1 MSESR
6 HSDDVA
12 NSRISIGFSRDRTMT
27 ECDNS
32 LSESDQKASSN
43 ADNPDDVVISGIS
56 GTFPKSENV
65 EEFKRNLLAG
75 NDMISAVTRFTTKES
90 IAGIIDDVNRFDY
103 SFFRMSSSQAQNMT
117 ISSKMILEK
126 SFEAILDAGY
136 NPAEIKGKNIAV
148 ITAIWDLN
156 DEGDPAMEKNPD
168 AYNEVFGGMEFML
181 SNRISNVL
189 DIHGPSYCVNTAC
202 SSSLYAIDAAIKAI
216 QRGQCEGAIVCASNF
231 CLKLGDNP
239 VLTPYLSTSGKSSP
253 FDSNADGYVRA
264 ETVAAVFLQKRN
276 HARRVYANA
285 IHSATNCDGF
295 KEGGMASPSVKQ
307 QIKLYEQCYKE
318 MNLDPR
324 KISYIEAHGTG
335 TQAGDIAEGTSINEF
350 FCTERESPLKI
361 GTVKSNMGHSEAAAA
376 VCGLIKMIIAFESGI
391 IPVNLRYNTPN
402 PKIKGLIDGHLE
414 IASKPIPLEGE
425 YFAINAFGIGGSNG
439 HMVISPN
446 KKIKNK
452 KHELN
457 EKIPF
462 LVTASGRTEEAV
474 NCILNNAEKNSN
486 DPEYIRLLHEVFKY
500 QIGGHQYRGYT
511 IIQKNKPQKNST
523 KFFAGENRPIWFI
536 FAGLGSQWTGM
547 GKSLMEIPIL
557 AESIRKSHQFLK
569 PKGLDLIKIITD
581 DDPKTFDNILN
592 SFVGIAAIQIALVD
606 LLTKLNV
613 QPDGIVGHSLGELGC
628 AYADGCF
635 TSEQMLLV
643 AYYRGLVSIETPFIH
658 GTMVAVGQSY
668 DVMKDIVPPEIEI
681 ACHNSPTNCT
691 LSGPTEIMRE
701 FIKDLNEKNIFNRAV
716 KTSNIAYHSRY
727 IASAESKFLSYT
739 KEVIPEPKLRS
750 KKWICTSVPEHK
762 WDNEEVKYSSAQYHT
777 NNLLNPVYF
786 EESHRYIPANSI
798 TIEIAPHGLLNA
810 ILKHSLPNTVD
821 NIPLLMRNNENNVEY
836 LLNAL
841 GRIYEAGCEIE
852 LSPLYPPIEFP
863 VSRSTPMISPSIK
876 WNHDQEEYVDE
887 MNTGFSHTSERTF
900 VFHPKSKEHEYI
912 QDHIIDGRNIYPG
925 FGYLWLVVEAIASLR
940 KKRISEL
947 SIVFENV
954 RYETAMIIPQKGGL
968 NFRILIHDLR
978 NHFEVKCNAAVVVTG
993 KVRVVEDVRQE
1004 VFDVIPFKDEISNSD
1019 ILPLSNDDF
1028 YKELR
1033 LRGYDYK
1040 GLFRG
1045 VQYAN
1050 CTGTYGEVSWNDNF
1064 VTYMDTVAQLTLLQT
1079 DCRNPM
1085 VPTSVGKLVI
1095 DFKKHYEILESLD
1108 EKNCRI
1114 PVNFY
1119 PYYGL
1124 MCTGGVQMSGWKSI
1138 EINRQKIRT
1147 NPVLEKYQF
1156 VPHISDEKMNL
1167 KSAIRVCVQMA
1178 LKNTQS
1184 IKATTY
1190 QILDEDCNPE
1200 VTSISAAIVDVLND
1214 LQSVEANV
1222 NILSNSEKLKGIE
1235 ELKEIT
1241 ISNEELP
1248 MNKTAILIILENI
1261 QNKTEQL
1268 KSILDTLRDD
1278 GFIITKE
1285 SIDESIPFKN
1295 LGFCISFSR
1304 IINDFEKIILLKK
1317 TVKYEQ
1323 IKQAIQLKNT
1333 SYYWVSEI
1341 QNALS
1346 ALDLEKNEKL
1356 VVYAEKERTNGIL
1369 GFFNC
1374 LMKEEKEAN
1383 ASCFF
1388 IMDNNA
1394 PCFSLDEPF
1403 YKDQLDKNL
1412 RHNVYKDGKWGSY
1425 YHLTLDLDSHVES
1438 IHAFCMLEEHGNL
1451 SSFKWVEGPLNPS
1464 TYKNENGKS
1473 LVHVYYSGLNFK
1485 DVFLS
1490 VERIPTKDSALLSRL
1505 NQDHPGREFSGKDAI
1520 GNRLMGVVCGRG
1532 ISTLVETIPH
1542 LTWRVP
1548 DSMTLEEA
1556 ASIPLVYAT
1565 VVFAFFFKMN
1575 LKKGQSILI
1584 HSGSGGIGQAAI
1596 NICLH
1601 YRCNIFTTVGTSE
1614 KKEFIRKTFPQ
1625 IPDRQIGNSR
1635 DTSFVKMIMDE
1646 TKGKGVDVVL
1656 NSLAEDKLRA
1666 SLRCV
1671 AEGGH
1676 FLEIGRSDMVKNN
1689 SLELGHFLNDIV
1701 FYSVQLETVTRS
1713 YNNET
1718 STGNI
1723 NQKLQQMLDEGIIK
1737 PINRT
1742 IFKTDDV
1749 ESAFRYMASGK
1760 HIGKLVIKIRDEEK
1774 DIYAKPTT
1782 LCLRANPRITCQGNK
1797 SYIVLG
1803 GLGGFGMELAD
1814 WLVVQGARNIVISSR
1829 TGIKNGYQSYRIH
1842 LWREYGAKVVIS
1854 TANIS
1859 EQWGVKSLLEMA
1871 NSLGPVAGI
1880 FNLAAILEDNPFSK
1894 QTEEKFAGVA
1904 DPKAIATSHLDQL
1917 SRKMC
1922 PHLEHFVVFSSIVSG
1937 HGNANQSNYGFA
1949 NSVVER
1955 ICETRQ
1961 ADNLPALAIQWGAI
1975 GEVGMV
1981 SEILDHD
1988 LSVDFGGLMQQN
2000 VKSCLEILRLFMKQQ
2015 NPVVCSKIVADK
2027 CSIDAD
2033 IIITVA
2039 NILGIKDLK
2048 TISLT
2053 WTLPELGMDSITRME
2068 LKLILESEF
2077 KIFFTSEDL
2086 LTMTFSKLYQLK
2098 ENIDRKSDSS
2108 RTALKPSV
2116 QIRPQNIE
2124 QLWNEP
2130 VLQIP
2135 FSIENIEQQQ
2145 PIDGNAMVFI
2155 FPGIDGLALA
2165 MESIAEK
2172 LPLQVLCCQYHFVKT
2187 EHLISETRDYFSSY
2201 ILEKLGPEQEFNL
2214 IAYSFGA
2221 VISLEVAA
2229 ELEKRGRTGR
2239 IWLIDTSPAFIKTAN
2254 IKTFGEN
2261 VNSADEILQNTIC
2274 MRTIQA
2280 VLPSLSENSYMQQ
2293 IETTHSQELK
2303 KNKSSE
2309 ILASVIKSE
2318 NLQNLLHKIIDNM
2331 YITYKELI
2339 EYELPHFTLDS
2350 KCTLIKCVENTFEI
2364 PIDEQYGLSKNF
2376 KNPIQVYR
2384 IRDVDHFTIIMHP
2397 NIAEIIMESGNW
2409 KKN

>member
-1 MSESR
+1 MAEF
-6 HSDDVA
+6 
-12 NSRISIGFSRDRTMT
+12 G
-27 ECDNS
+27 NS
-32 LSESDQKASSN
+32 LLESDPTASSMG
-43 ADNPDDVVISGIS
+43 ADNADDVVISGIS

-65 EEFKRNLLAG
+65 EEFMKNLQAG
-75 NDMISAVTRFTTKES
+75 NDMISLVTRTLTKES
-90 IAGIIDDVNRFDY
+90 VVGTIDKVNRFDY
-103 SFFRMSSSQAQNMT
+103 SFFRLSSSQAQMMT
-117 ISSKMILEK
+117 FSSKMLLEK
-126 SFEAILDAGY
+126 SFEVILDAGY

-168 AYNEVFGGMEFML
+168 AYNEVFGKMQFML

-189 DIHGPSYCVNTAC
+189 DIYGPSYCVNTAC
-202 SSSLYAIDAAIKAI
+202 SSSLYAIDAAINAI

-231 CLKLGDNP
+231 CLKLEDNQI
-239 VLTPYLSTSGKSSP
+239 LTPYLSSSGESSP
-253 FDSNADGYVRA
+253 FDSKADGYIRS
-264 ETVAAVFLQKRN
+264 ETVAAVFLQKRK

-285 IHSATNCDGF
+285 IQSATNCDGF
-295 KEGGMASPSVKQ
+295 NEGGTGSPSVKQ

-318 MNLDPR
+318 INLDPR
-324 KISYIEAHGTG
+324 KISYIEAHATG

-350 FCTERESPLKI
+350 FCAGRESPLKI
-361 GTVKSNMGHSEAAAA
+361 GSVKSNMGHSEAASG

-391 IPVNLRYNTPN
+391 IPANIRYNTPN
-402 PKIKGLIDGHLE
+402 PEIKGLIDGHLE
-414 IASKPIPLEGE
+414 IVSKPIPLEGE
-425 YFAINAFGIGGSNG
+425 YFAINAFGFGGTNA
-439 HMVISPN
+439 HMIISPN

-474 NCILNNAEKNSN
+474 DCILNNAEKNSN
-486 DPEYIRLLHEVFKY
+486 DPEYIRLLHEIFKY
-500 QIGGHQYRGYT
+500 QIGGHLYRGYT
-511 IIQKNKPQKNST
+511 IMQKNKPRKTST
-523 KFFAGENRPIWFI
+523 KFFAGENRPIWFV
-536 FAGLGSQWTGM
+536 FAGIGSQWTGM

-581 DDPKTFDNILN
+581 DDPKTFDNILH
-592 SFVGIAAIQIALVD
+592 SFVGIASIQIALVD
-606 LLTKLNV
+606 LLKKLNV

-668 DVMKDIVPPEIEI
+668 NVMKDIIPAEVEI

-691 LSGPTEIMRE
+691 LSGPTEIMQE

-716 KTSNIAYHSRY
+716 KSSNIAYHSRY
-727 IASAESKFLSYT
+727 IASAKSKFLYYT

-750 KKWICTSVPEHK
+750 KKWICTSAPEHK
-762 WDNEEVKYSSAQYHT
+762 WDNEEVKYSSAEYHT

-810 ILKHSLPNTVD
+810 ILKHALPTTVD
-821 NIPLLMRNNENNVEY
+821 NIPLLMRHNEDNVEY
-836 LLNAL
+836 LFNAL
-841 GRIYEAGCEIE
+841 GRIYEAGCEME
-852 LSPLYPPIEFP
+852 LSSLYPSVEFP

-900 VFHPKSKEHEYI
+900 VLHPKSKEHEYI

-925 FGYLWLVVEAIASLR
+925 FGYLWLVVETIASLR
-940 KKRISEL
+940 KKQISDL
-947 SIVFENV
+947 SIVFEKLRFEN
-954 RYETAMIIPQKGGL
+954 AMIIPEKGGL
-968 NFRILIHDLR
+968 SFRILIHEFR
-978 NHFEVKCNAAVVVTG
+978 NHFEVKCNAAVVATG

-1004 VFDVIPFKDEISNSD
+1004 VFDVMPFKDEISNSE
-1019 ILPLSNDDF
+1019 ILPLSNEDF
-1028 YKELR
+1028 YKELK
-1033 LRGYDYK
+1033 LRGYNYK

-1064 VTYMDTVAQLTLLQT
+1064 VTYMDTMAQIILLQT
-1079 DCRNPM
+1079 DCRNLK
-1085 VPTSVGKLVI
+1085 VPTFIGKLVI

-1108 EKNCRI
+1108 EKNRRI
-1114 PVNFY
+1114 PVNLY

-1124 MCTGGVQMSGWKSI
+1124 LCTGGIQMSGWKSI
-1138 EINRQKIRT
+1138 EINRQKFRT
-1147 NPVLEKYQF
+1147 NPVLEKYRF
-1156 VPHISDEKMNL
+1156 VPHISEEKMNL
-1167 KSAIRVCVQMA
+1167 KSAVRVCVQMA
-1178 LKNTQS
+1178 LMNTQI

-1190 QILDEDCNPE
+1190 QILDEDCNPD
-1200 VTSISAAIVDVLND
+1200 VTLISAAIVDVLND
-1214 LQSVEANV
+1214 SPSVEANI
-1222 NILSNSEKLKGIE
+1222 NILSNSEKLKEIE

-1248 MNKTAILIILENI
+1248 MNKNALLVILENI
-1261 QNKTEQL
+1261 QNKKEQM

-1285 SIDESIPFKN
+1285 SIDESIPFKK
-1295 LGFCISFSR
+1295 LGFCVCFSR

-1317 TVKYEQ
+1317 TVRYEQ

-1333 SYYWVSEI
+1333 SYSWVPEI
-1341 QNALS
+1341 QNAVS
-1346 ALDLEKNEKL
+1346 ALDPKKDEKL
-1356 VVYAEKERTNGIL
+1356 VVYAENETTNGIL

-1374 LMKEEKEAN
+1374 FMKEEKGIN
-1383 ASCFF
+1383 VSCFF

-1394 PCFSLDEPF
+1394 PHFSMDEPF
-1403 YKDQLDKNL
+1403 YKDQLDMNL

-1425 YHLTLDLDSHVES
+1425 YHLTLDLDSHIES
-1438 IHAFCMLEEHGNL
+1438 THAICMLEEHGNL
-1451 SSFKWVEGPLNPS
+1451 SSFKWVEGSLNPS
-1464 TYKNENGKS
+1464 TYNNENGKF

-1490 VERIPTKDSALLSRL
+1490 VEKIPTMDSTLQTRL
-1505 NQDHPGREFSGKDAI
+1505 NQDHPGREFAGKDAI
-1520 GNRLMGVVCGRG
+1520 GNRLMGIVLSRG
-1532 ISTLVETIPH
+1532 ISTLVEATPYA
-1542 LTWRVP
+1542 TWRVP

-1556 ASIPLVYAT
+1556 ASIPLVYVT
-1565 VVFAFFFKMN
+1565 VIFAFFFKMT
-1575 LKKGQSILI
+1575 LQKEHSILI

-1601 YRCNIFTTVGTSE
+1601 YKCNIFTTVGTSE

-1625 IPDRQIGNSR
+1625 IPDSHIGNSR

-1646 TKGKGVDVVL
+1646 TNGKGVDVVL

-1676 FLEIGRSDMVKNN
+1676 FLEIGKLDMVKNN
-1689 SLELGHFLNDIV
+1689 SLELAHFLNDIV
-1701 FYSVQLETVTRS
+1701 FYSVQSDVVTRGDKNKTVMGVS
-1713 YNNET
+1713 
-1718 STGNI
+1718 
-1723 NQKLQQMLDEGIIK
+1723 QKLQQMLDDGIIK

-1774 DIYAKPTT
+1774 DIKAKPTT
-1782 LCLRANPRITCQGNK
+1782 LCLKAIPQITCEDNK
-1797 SYIVLG
+1797 SYIILG
-1803 GLGGFGMELAD
+1803 GLGGFGMELTD
-1814 WLVVQGARNIVISSR
+1814 WLVVQGARNIVISTR
-1829 TGIKNGYQSYRIH
+1829 TGIKNGYHSYKIH
-1842 LWREYGAKVVIS
+1842 LWRHYGAKVVIS
-1854 TANIS
+1854 TADIS
-1859 EQWGVKSLLEMA
+1859 KQWGVKSLLEMA

-1880 FNLAAILEDNPFSK
+1880 FNLAAIFEDDAFSK
-1894 QTEEKFAGVA
+1894 QTEEKFATVA
-1904 DPKAIATSHLDQL
+1904 DPKAIATSHLDHL
-1917 SRKMC
+1917 SRELC
-1922 PHLEHFVVFSSIVSG
+1922 PHLEHFVVFSSLACG

-1955 ICETRQ
+1955 ICEARR
-1961 ADNLPALAIQWGAI
+1961 ADNLPALAIQWGAM

-1981 SEILDHD
+1981 SEIVGHD
-1988 LSVDFGGLMQQN
+1988 LSVEFGGLMQQT
-2000 VKSCLEILRLFMKQQ
+2000 VKSCLEVLHLFMKQQ
-2015 NPVVCSKIVADK
+2015 NPIVCSKIVAAK
-2027 CSIDAD
+2027 RRVDAD
-2033 IIITVA
+2033 IITTVA
-2039 NILGIKDLK
+2039 KKLGIKDLK
-2048 TISLT
+2048 TVSLT

-2068 LKLILESEF
+2068 LKLILEAEF
-2077 KIFFTSEDL
+2077 KLFFTSDEL
-2086 LTMTFSKLYQLK
+2086 RSMTFAKLYQLK
-2098 ENIDRKSDSS
+2098 ENIDQKPNSS
-2108 RTALKPSV
+2108 HAALMPSM
-2116 QIRPQNIE
+2116 QKRPQTIE

-2135 FSIENIEQQQ
+2135 FSVENIQQQQ
-2145 PIDGNAMVFI
+2145 PIDGNATVFM

-2165 MESIAEK
+2165 LESLAEK
-2172 LPLQVLCCQYHFVKT
+2172 LPLQVLCFQYHFVKT
-2187 EHLISETRDYFSSY
+2187 EHFISELRDYFLSY
-2201 ILEKLGPEQEFNL
+2201 ILEKLEPEQEFNL

-2239 IWLIDTSPAFIKTAN
+2239 IWLIDTSPAFIKMTN
-2254 IKTFGEN
+2254 IKMFGEN
-2261 VNSADEILQNTIC
+2261 VNSEEELHQNTIF
-2274 MRTIQA
+2274 MRTLETL
-2280 VLPSLSENSYMQQ
+2280 LPHLSENSYLQQ
-2293 IETTHSQELK
+2293 LETAYGLEQK
-2303 KNKSSE
+2303 KNSFE
-2309 ILASVIKSE
+2309 MLASVIKSE
-2318 NLQNLLHKIIDNM
+2318 NLLHKIFDTL
-2331 YITYKELI
+2331 YITYKGLL
-2339 EYELPHFTLDS
+2339 EYELPHFTLNS
-2350 KCTLIKCVENTFEI
+2350 ECTLIKSVENTFDI
-2364 PIDEQYGLSKNF
+2364 PIDEHYGLTKTF
-2376 KNPIQVYR
+2376 KNPIQVHG

>member
-1 MSESR
+1 MNESR
-6 HSDDVA
+6 HQNDDVA
-12 NSRISIGFSRDRTMT
+12 ESRISRGFPSDRIMT
-27 ECDNS
+27 ESDNR
-32 LSESDQKASSN
+32 LSETEPKASSID
-43 ADNPDDVVISGIS
+43 AGNPDDVVISGIS

-65 EEFKRNLLAG
+65 EEFKKNLLAG
-75 NDMISAVTRFTTKES
+75 NDMISSVTRFTTKES
-90 IAGIIDDVNRFDY
+90 IVGVIDDVNRFDN
-103 SFFRMSSSQAQNMT
+103 SFFRLSSSQAQNMT
-117 ISSKMILEK
+117 ISSKMLLEK

-156 DEGDPAMEKNPD
+156 DEGDPAMGKNPD
-168 AYNEVFGGMEFML
+168 AYNEVFGRMVFMI

-231 CLKLGDNP
+231 CLKLAVNP
-239 VLTPYLSTSGKSSP
+239 VLTPYLSSTGKSSP
-253 FDSNADGYVRA
+253 FDSNADGYVRS
-264 ETVAAVFLQKRN
+264 ETVAAVFLQKRKD
-276 HARRVYANA
+276 ARRVYANA
-285 IHSATNCDGF
+285 IHSVINCDGF
-295 KEGGMASPSVKQ
+295 KEDGMASPSVKQ
-307 QIKLYEQCYKE
+307 QVKLYEQCYKE
-318 MNLDPR
+318 MNLDPK

-335 TQAGDIAEGTSINEF
+335 TQAGDIAEGTSIYEF
-350 FCTERESPLKI
+350 FCTKRKSPLKI
-361 GTVKSNMGHSEAAAA
+361 GTVKSNMGHSEAAAG
-376 VCGLIKMIIAFESGI
+376 VCGLIKMIIAFESGT
-391 IPVNLRYNTPN
+391 IPTNLRYNTPN

-414 IASKPIPLEGE
+414 VTSKPIPLEGE
-425 YFAINAFGIGGSNG
+425 YFAINAFGIGGANG

-446 KKIKNK
+446 QKIKNK
-452 KHELN
+452 KRELN

-462 LVTASGRTEEAV
+462 LVTASGRTEKAV
-474 NCILNNAEKNSN
+474 ECILNNAEKNSN

-500 QIGGHQYRGYT
+500 QIGGHLYRGYT
-511 IIQKNKPQKNST
+511 VLQKNKPQNTST
-523 KFFAGENRPIWFI
+523 KFFAGEKRPIWFV
-536 FAGLGSQWTGM
+536 FAGMGSQWTGM

-606 LLTKLNV
+606 LLKKLNV

-681 ACHNSPTNCT
+681 ACHNSPSNCT
-691 LSGPTEIMRE
+691 LSGPTEIVQK
-701 FIKDLNEKNIFNRAV
+701 FIEDLNEKNVFNRVV

-727 IASAESKFLSYT
+727 IASAESMFLSYT

-750 KKWICTSVPEHK
+750 KKWICTSAPEHK
-762 WDNEEVKYSSAQYHT
+762 WDNEEIKYSSAEYHT

-821 NIPLLMRNNENNVEY
+821 NIPLLMRHNENNVEY
-836 LLNAL
+836 LLNSL
-841 GRIYEAGCEIE
+841 GRIYEAGCEME

-876 WNHDQEEYVDE
+876 WNHDQEEHVDE
-887 MNTGFSHTSERTF
+887 MNTGFLHTSERTF
-900 VFHPKSKEHEYI
+900 LFHPKSKEYEYI
-912 QDHIIDGRNIYPG
+912 QDHIVDGRNIYPG
-925 FGYLWLVVEAIASLR
+925 FGYLWLVVEAIASL
-940 KKRISEL
+940 KMKRISDL

-954 RYETAMIIPQKGGL
+954 RFERAMIIPEKGGCS
-968 NFRILIHDLR
+968 FHILIHDLR
-978 NHFEVKCNAAVVVTG
+978 NHFEVKCNAAVVATG
-993 KVRVVEDVRQE
+993 KVRIVEDVRQE
-1004 VFDVIPFKDEISNSD
+1004 VFDVLPFEDEISNSE

-1033 LRGYDYK
+1033 LRGYNYK

-1045 VQYAN
+1045 VQYVN
-1050 CTGTYGEVSWNDNF
+1050 CTGTYGEISWNDNF
-1064 VTYMDTVAQLTLLQT
+1064 VTYMDTMAQIILLQT

-1085 VPTSVGKLVI
+1085 VPTFIGKLVI
-1095 DFKKHYEILESLD
+1095 DFKKHYKILESLN
-1108 EKNCRI
+1108 EKNRRI

-1124 MCTGGVQMSGWKSI
+1124 LSTDGIQMSGWKSV
-1138 EINRQKIRT
+1138 EINRQKIRN

-1167 KSAIRVCVQMA
+1167 KSAIRVYVQMA
-1178 LKNTQS
+1178 LKNTQI

-1190 QILDEDCNPE
+1190 QILDKDCNPD
-1200 VTSISAAIVDVLND
+1200 VTLISAAIVDVLND
-1214 LQSVEANV
+1214 IQSVEANV
-1222 NILSNSEKLKGIE
+1222 NILSNSEKLKEIE

-1248 MNKTAILIILENI
+1248 MNKNALLIILENI
-1261 QNKTEQL
+1261 RNKTEQM
-1268 KSILDTLRDD
+1268 KSILNTLRDD

-1285 SIDESIPFKN
+1285 SIDECIPFKN
-1295 LGFCISFSR
+1295 SGFCVCFSR

-1317 TVKYEQ
+1317 TVKYEK

-1333 SYYWVSEI
+1333 SYSWISEL
-1341 QNALS
+1341 QNAIS
-1346 ALDLEKNEKL
+1346 ALDLEKDEKL
-1356 VVYAEKERTNGIL
+1356 VVYAEEEPTNGIL
-1369 GFFNC
+1369 GFFKC
-1374 LMKEEKEAN
+1374 LMKEEKGAN
-1383 ASCFF
+1383 VRCFF

-1394 PCFSLDEPF
+1394 PRFSMDEPF
-1403 YKDQLDKNL
+1403 YRDQLDKNL

-1425 YHLTLDLDSHVES
+1425 YHLTLDLDRHVES
-1438 IHAFCMLEEHGNL
+1438 THAFCMLEEHGNL
-1451 SSFKWVEGPLNPS
+1451 SSLKWVGGSLNPS
-1464 TYKNENGKS
+1464 TYTNSNGKS

-1485 DVFLS
+1485 DVLLS
-1490 VERIPTKDSALLSRL
+1490 IEKIPFTTSALDSRL
-1505 NQDHPGREFSGKDAI
+1505 NQDHQGAEFSGKDAN
-1520 GNRLMGVVCGRG
+1520 GKRLMGIVYGRG
-1532 ISTLVETIPH
+1532 IATLVEAMSHI
-1542 LTWRVP
+1542 TWRVP

-1556 ASIPLVYAT
+1556 ASIPTVYAT
-1565 VVFAFFFKMN
+1565 VIFAFFFKMN

-1584 HSGSGGIGQAAI
+1584 HSGCGGIGQAAI

-1601 YRCNIFTTVGTSE
+1601 YKCNIFTTVGTSE
-1614 KKEFIRKTFPQ
+1614 KREFVRKTFPQ
-1625 IPDRQIGNSR
+1625 IPDSHIGNSR

-1671 AEGGH
+1671 AKGGH
-1676 FLEIGRSDMVKNN
+1676 FLEIGKSDMFKNN
-1689 SLELGHFLNDIV
+1689 ALELGHFLNDIV
-1701 FYSVQLETVTRS
+1701 FYSVQLDVISRCDENETVMGIS
-1713 YNNET
+1713 
-1718 STGNI
+1718 
-1723 NQKLQQMLDEGIIK
+1723 QKLQQMLDEGIIK

-1742 IFKTDDV
+1742 IFQSDDV

-1760 HIGKLVIKIRDEEK
+1760 HIGKLVIKIRDEEN
-1774 DIYAKPTT
+1774 DIKAKPTT
-1782 LCLRANPRITCQGNK
+1782 LRLRAKPRITCEENK

-1814 WLVVQGARNIVISSR
+1814 WLVIHGARNIVISSR

-1842 LWREYGAKVVIS
+1842 LWRHYGVKVVIS
-1854 TANIS
+1854 TADIS
-1859 EQWGVKSLLEMA
+1859 KRAGVKSLLEMA

-1880 FNLAAILEDNPFSK
+1880 FNLAVILEDDPFSK
-1894 QTEEKFAGVA
+1894 QTEEKFATVA
-1904 DPKAIATSHLDQL
+1904 DPKATATSYLDQL

-1922 PHLEHFVVFSSIVSG
+1922 PHLEHFVVFSSIICG

-1955 ICETRQ
+1955 ICEARQ
-1961 ADNLPALAIQWGAI
+1961 ADNLPALAIQWGAM
-1975 GEVGMV
+1975 GEVGTV

-1988 LSVDFGGLMQQN
+1988 LSLDFGGVMQQT
-2000 VKSCLEILRLFMKQQ
+2000 VKSCLEILHLFMKQR

-2033 IIITVA
+2033 IITTVA

-2068 LKLILESEF
+2068 LKLILEAEF
-2077 KIFFTSEDL
+2077 KTFLTSEEL
-2086 LTMTFSKLYQLK
+2086 LTMTFAKLYQLK
-2098 ENIDRKSDSS
+2098 EKIDRKSNSS
-2108 RTALKPSV
+2108 HIALEPSL
-2116 QIRPQNIE
+2116 QIHPQTID

-2135 FSIENIEQQQ
+2135 FSVENIQQQQ
-2145 PIDGNAMVFI
+2145 PIDGNGTVFM
-2155 FPGIDGLALA
+2155 FPGMDGLALA
-2165 MESIAEK
+2165 MELLAEK
-2172 LPLQVLCCQYHFVKT
+2172 LRLQVFCFQYHFIKT

-2201 ILEKLGPEQEFNL
+2201 ILKKLGPEQEFNL

-2221 VISLEVAA
+2221 VICLEVAA

-2239 IWLIDTSPAFIKTAN
+2239 IWMIDSSPVVSKMSIIKN
-2254 IKTFGEN
+2254 FGDN
-2261 VNSADEILQNTIC
+2261 VNSDDELFQNTIC
-2274 MRTIQA
+2274 MRSIQTL
-2280 VLPSLSENSYMQQ
+2280 LPHLSESSYFQQ
-2293 IETTHSQELK
+2293 IETALGWESK
-2303 KNKSSE
+2303 KNRSFEMLS
-2309 ILASVIKSE
+2309 SVIKSE
-2318 NLQNLLHKIIDNM
+2318 NVLHKIFDKSYTM
-2331 YITYKELI
+2331 YKEI
-2339 EYELPHFTLDS
+2339 MDYEPNYTLDS
-2350 KCTLIKCVENTFEI
+2350 KCTLIKSVKNTFEI
-2364 PIDEQYGLSKNF
+2364 SIDEQYGLTKNF
-2376 KNPIQVYR
+2376 KNPIEVHT
-2384 IRDVDHFTIIMHP
+2384 IHDVDHFTIILHP
-2397 NIAEIIMESGNW
+2397 NIAEIIMKSGNW